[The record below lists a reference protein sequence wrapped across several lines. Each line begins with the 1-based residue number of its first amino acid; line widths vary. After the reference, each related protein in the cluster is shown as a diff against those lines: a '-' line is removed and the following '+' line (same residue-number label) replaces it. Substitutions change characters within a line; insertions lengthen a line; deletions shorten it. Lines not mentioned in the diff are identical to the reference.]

1 MGRANWL
8 ARWAMVVG
16 VLLVVPQRSA
26 ASVGVTSDDQL
37 ARASAGAVQ
46 GRVVAIASQWD
57 VDAGAIYTFVTIA
70 VARAWG
76 LDGPPPVVVLKQLGG
91 VVGATAL
98 QIGGQAHFAV
108 GEGVLVFLDVR
119 PRDHTLSVAG
129 LEQGKWTLDTTST
142 RVPSS
147 ARWRRPADSAT
158 SASPTARASADLE
171 ALAALAGTRV
181 RARGAVL
188 IPTLDQASMAAAAA
202 GPGRTPAPAPATS
215 TAIPGRWH
223 EADAGTPV
231 FVDTAAGGHP
241 QFPGGGL
248 SQLENAAALW
258 SRAGSLRLRPG
269 VARSPR
275 CFSNAEQADGRISI
289 AYGDPCDEIADTSTT
304 LAIGGA
310 YFSATDVRQMGE
322 LAYWKLTKGMV
333 VTDRPAS
340 KFAAFS
346 TGCYEQLLAHELGHA
361 IGHAHATKVTSVMA
375 PSLSSTCAG
384 RSVSIPLGT
393 EDLAAMHA
401 AYPGVGE
408 APLPVSA
415 LPPMPS
421 GLVAAVVGSTVTLR
435 WDTPEATGVVQE
447 LQVGRRLGAS
457 DLAAGVVPAA
467 GPLGVVVPDVPA
479 GIYYLRL
486 VARNV
491 EGSGVPTP
499 DLVVTVEDT
508 ADDPTRDP
516 ASARVRLTW
525 QPAPASSAPH
535 SYLVLA
541 GHTLGAA
548 EYQLSTSGTSL
559 VAPAVAPGRYF
570 VRVVAVS
577 PAGLLPLTP
586 GLVIDVAPPK

>member
-1 MGRANWL
+1 MI
-8 ARWAMVVG
+8 VG
-16 VLLVVPQRSA
+16 VLLAVPHRSD
-26 ASVGVTSDDQL
+26 ASVRVTSDAEL

-46 GRVVAIASQWD
+46 GRVVAIASRWD

-147 ARWRRPADSAT
+147 ARWRRHADGAT
-158 SASPTARASADLE
+158 SVSPTSRASADLE

-181 RARGAVL
+181 RARGAML
-188 IPTLDQASMAAAAA
+188 IPTLGPASMAS
-202 GPGRTPAPAPATS
+202 PAEDSDPAPATS

-223 EADAGTPV
+223 EADASTPV

-241 QFPGGGL
+241 QFPGGGV

-258 SRAGSLRLRPG
+258 SRAGSLRLRLG

-275 CFSNAEQADGRISI
+275 CFSNTEPLEGRISI
-289 AYGDPCDEIADTSTT
+289 TYGDPCDEIADTSTT

-310 YFSATDVRQMGE
+310 YFSATDVRQMGKV
-322 LAYWKLTKGMV
+322 AYWKLTKGMV
-333 VTDRPAS
+333 VTDQPAT
-340 KFAAFS
+340 KFAALS
-346 TGCYEQLLAHELGHA
+346 TGCYEELLAHELGHA
-361 IGHAHATKVTSVMA
+361 IGHSHATSDTSVMA
-375 PSLSSTCAG
+375 PSLPATCAG
-384 RSVSIPLGT
+384 RSVSIPLGA
-393 EDLAAMHA
+393 EDLEAMQA

-408 APLPVSA
+408 APLPTSA
-415 LPPMPS
+415 VPAMPG

-435 WDTPEATGVVQE
+435 WDAPEATDVAQE
-447 LQVGRRLGAS
+447 LQVGSRLGAS
-457 DLAAGVVPAA
+457 DLAVGVVPAA
-467 GPLGVVVPDVPA
+467 GPMGVMGPLGVVVPDVAP

-486 VARNV
+486 VARNA
-491 EGSGVPTP
+491 EGSSVPTP
-499 DLVVTVEDT
+499 DVIVAVEDT
-508 ADDPTRDP
+508 ANDATRDP
-516 ASARVRLTW
+516 ASALVRLTW
-525 QPAPASSAPH
+525 QPAPASTAPV

-541 GHTLGAA
+541 GHTPGAT
-548 EYQLSTSGTSL
+548 EYQLSTPRTSL
-559 VAPAVAPGRYF
+559 VVPAVALGRYF
-570 VRVVAVS
+570 VRVVAVR
-577 PAGLLPLTP
+577 PDGLVPLTP